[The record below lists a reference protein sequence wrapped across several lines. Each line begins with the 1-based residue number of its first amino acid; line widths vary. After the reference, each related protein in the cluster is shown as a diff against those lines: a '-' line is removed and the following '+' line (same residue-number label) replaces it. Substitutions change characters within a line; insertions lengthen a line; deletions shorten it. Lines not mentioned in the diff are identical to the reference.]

1 MVGNTESTWRD
12 ESMSTTRRNFL
23 AGAAALAAA
32 KTAPAGAVSA
42 EHHWGDIRLAVATY
56 SLREFSRD
64 QAIGIVKDLGIK
76 YVNVK
81 SFHMPYYLS
90 KEDLAAA
97 RAEFE
102 KAGLTIVSGG
112 NISLRKDDD
121 ADVKYYLE
129 YAKNAG
135 FPIVVCAP
143 THNNLGMIEKHAKRL
158 GLKIAI
164 HNHGPEDPLF
174 PNARAVMDKVKN
186 MDPLMGI
193 CYDVGHASRTGE
205 DILEG
210 VEMCGARLHDMH
222 IKDLKDFS
230 DKGSQT
236 EVGKGKIP
244 VVKLFQTLEKTKYP
258 GVVGLEY
265 EIHAEAPQD
274 GMAQSFSYMRG
285 VLDGMAG

>member
-1 MVGNTESTWRD
+1 
-12 ESMSTTRRNFL
+12 MSTTRRKFI

-32 KTAPAGAVSA
+32 KTAPAATMA
-42 EHHWGDIRLAVATY
+42 DHHWGDVRLAVATY

-64 QAIGIVKDLGIK
+64 KAIQIVKGLGIK

-97 RAEFE
+97 RREFE
-102 KAGLTIVSGG
+102 RAGLEIVSGG
-112 NISLRKDDD
+112 NISLRKDDED
-121 ADVKYYLE
+121 DVKYYLE

-135 FPIVVCAP
+135 FPTVVCAP
-143 THNNLGMIEKHAKRL
+143 THNNLGLIEKHAKRL

-164 HNHGPEDPLF
+164 HNHGPEDNLY
-174 PNARAVMDKVKN
+174 PNAHAVMEKVKN
-186 MDPLMGI
+186 MDPVMGI

-205 DILEG
+205 DIIEG
-210 VEMCGARLHDMH
+210 AQMCGERLHDMH
-222 IKDLKDFS
+222 IKDLADFS
-230 DKGSQT
+230 DKGSQV

-244 VVKLFQTLEKTKYP
+244 VVKLFQTLEKMNYP

-265 EIHAEAPQD
+265 EIHAEAPQH
-274 GMAQSFSYMRG
+274 GMAESFSYMRG
-285 VLDGMAG
+285 VLDGLNG

>member
-1 MVGNTESTWRD
+1 
-12 ESMSTTRRNFL
+12 MSTTRRHFL

-32 KTAPAGAVSA
+32 KTAPAAAVA
-42 EHHWGDIRLAVATY
+42 DHHWGDVRLAVATY

-64 QAIGIVKDLGIK
+64 QAIGIVKDLGIQ

-90 KEDLAAA
+90 NEDLAAA
-97 RAEFE
+97 RKEFE
-102 KAGLTIVSGG
+102 RAGLTIVSGG

-121 ADVKYYLE
+121 EDVKYYLE

-135 FPIVVCAP
+135 FPTVVCAP

-164 HNHGPEDPLF
+164 HNHGPEDDLY
-174 PNARAVMDKVKN
+174 PNARAVMDKVKS

-210 VEMCGARLHDMH
+210 IEMCGDRLHDIH

-230 DKGSQT
+230 DRGSQT

-244 VVKLFQTLEKTKYP
+244 VVQLFAALKKMSYP

-265 EIHAEAPQD
+265 EIHAEAPQA
-274 GMAQSFSYMRG
+274 GMAESFSYMRG
-285 VLDGMAG
+285 VLDGLKG